1 MTFKDLLMSAAIVGM
16 LATTAAC
23 SGGNGTEAGAD
34 DDHAGEPAHVVA
46 MHEFMNEELDVVA
59 DKIWDHQ
66 GYIITVEGE
75 ESLFPTTDEGW
86 QAVADAAD
94 EMAALSEVLATETY
108 SLGEQDWVTYSE
120 GLAVAA
126 GQVKDAAIAQD
137 EEAVFEAGGLMYRVC
152 RSCHERFRTYGK
164 S

>member
-1 MTFKDLLMSAAIVGM
+1 
-16 LATTAAC
+16 
-23 SGGNGTEAGAD
+23 
-34 DDHAGEPAHVVA
+34 
-46 MHEFMNEELDVVA
+46 MHDFMNEELDVVA

-126 GQVKDAAIAQD
+126 GQVKDAALAQD

>member
-1 MTFKDLLMSAAIVGM
+1 MHIKDLLMSAAIVGM
-16 LATTAAC
+16 LATTASC
-23 SGGNGTEAGAD
+23 SGGNEASSD

-46 MHEFMNEELDVVA
+46 MHNFMNEEIDVVA
-59 DKIWDHQ
+59 DKIWDKQ

-75 ESLFPTTDEGW
+75 EKLFPTTDEGW

-94 EMAALSEVLATETY
+94 EMAALSEVLATEKY

-126 GQVKDAAIAQD
+126 EQVKGAAIAQD

-152 RSCHERFRTYGK
+152 RSCHERFRTYGEN
-164 S
+164 